1 MSDTTEQ
8 TFDGSIEQAVSL
20 IVQPDEPV
28 EETVEAQ
35 AEEVEQ
41 ENNSESED
49 VSPEMEASESDDDDD
64 AEVDD
69 GEEDEVEVEASEDD
83 DEAEDEPAPTEPTMF
98 DVKVNGVETKVT
110 LEELKRGYSGQ
121 QYIQQGMQEVAA
133 TRKQAEE
140 AFMQYSQQANLF
152 AAEIERVRSGQAI
165 LVEPTLPPIELQRE
179 NPLAYMEEKA
189 KYDHNMVQYKR
200 DLEQQNLLQAQAL
213 QHQEQAKKYKLQME
227 TQKLVQMLPEMADP
241 QKSPKIREKMIDVAF
256 NRYGFTEKE
265 LSDLTDSKHF
275 LVLHDAMRYREIMSG
290 KSKAQ
295 AKAKG
300 AKPVIKPGARKNQ
313 SSREAKQLERQ
324 RSKFKSSGRIEDL
337 VGLIVNE

>member
-20 IVQPDEPV
+20 IVQPEEPV

-83 DEAEDEPAPTEPTMF
+83 EEAEDEPVPAEPTMY
-98 DVKVNGVETKVT
+98 DVKVDGVETKVT

-121 QYIQQGMQEVAA
+121 QYIQQGMQKVAA
-133 TRKQAEE
+133 TQKQAEQAYMHFDE
-140 AFMQYSQQANLF
+140 QANLYKT
-152 AAEIERVRSGQAI
+152 EIDRLRSGQVL
-165 LVEPTLPPIELQRE
+165 LVEPTLPPIELQQE

-200 DLEQQNLLQAQAL
+200 DLERQNLLQAQAL
-213 QHQEQAKKYKLQME
+213 QHEEQAKKYKLQME

-256 NRYGFTEKE
+256 NRYGFTEEE
-265 LSDLTDSKHF
+265 LSNLTDSKHF

-290 KSKAQ
+290 KSKAE

-300 AKPVIKPGARKNQ
+300 AKPVIKPGAKKNQ

-324 RSKFKSSGRIEDL
+324 RAKLRQSGRIEDAL
-337 VGLIVNE
+337 GLIVNE